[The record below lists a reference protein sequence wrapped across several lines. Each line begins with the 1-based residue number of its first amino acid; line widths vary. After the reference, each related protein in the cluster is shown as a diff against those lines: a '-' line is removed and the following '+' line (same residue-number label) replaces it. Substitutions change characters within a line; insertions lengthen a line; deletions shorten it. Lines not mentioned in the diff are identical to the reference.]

1 MAGRA
6 GFVYGEA
13 STDDGDTFVNKRAWN
28 AALDVNYDP
37 GSALNGFVL
46 GKVESVF
53 EKKIDLRYSA
63 GVGGRYQLGA
73 EGGTQTELSAGVL
86 AEKTIPRDGAGEE
99 EGVVAKLAARFKLTK
114 GARDG
119 RVRFESDTTFEPEAS
134 DIAVYTLTSR
144 NSIAFQLNERMA
156 VQLSFVDAYDTEAEA
171 RGARSNNDGQIFFSL
186 AATF

>member
-1 MAGRA
+1 
-6 GFVYGEA
+6 
-13 STDDGDTFVNKRAWN
+13 
-28 AALDVNYDP
+28 
-37 GSALNGFVL
+37 
-46 GKVESVF
+46 
-53 EKKIDLRYSA
+53 
-63 GVGGRYQLGA
+63 
-73 EGGTQTELSAGVL
+73 LSAGVL

-99 EGVVAKLAARFKLTK
+99 EGVVVKLAARFKLTK
-114 GARDG
+114 GASDG

>member
-1 MAGRA
+1 
-6 GFVYGEA
+6 V
-13 STDDGDTFVNKRAWN
+13 
-28 AALDVNYDP
+28 
-37 GSALNGFVL
+37 
-46 GKVESVF
+46 
-53 EKKIDLRYSA
+53 
-63 GVGGRYQLGA
+63 
-73 EGGTQTELSAGVL
+73 
-86 AEKTIPRDGAGEE
+86 
-99 EGVVAKLAARFKLTK
+99 KLAARFKLTK
-114 GARDG
+114 GASDG